1 MSHLTLLFGF
11 GFSASVSRMATPVQI
26 NLYFQHLISTHQEDH
41 QTGTGVNR
49 VRLDGKC

>member
-1 MSHLTLLFGF
+1 
-11 GFSASVSRMATPVQI
+11 MATPVQI

-41 QTGTGVNR
+41 QSRHKNGAKR